1 MRTPYG
7 KECTY
12 YYEDFRR
19 GRELQECRLLGKHAG
34 WEPPLCKDCPVP
46 GILLANA
53 CPEMSLRGEVAS
65 GLLGLRH
72 RVEVSTF
79 CRKSGEAG
87 FDPHTGC
94 SQCHSTIREILP
106 PS

>member
-1 MRTPYG
+1 MRTRYG

-19 GRELQECRLLGKHAG
+19 GRELQECRLLGKESG
-34 WEPPLCKDCPVP
+34 WESPLCKDCPVP

-53 CPEMSLRGEVAS
+53 CPDMVLRGKIAS
-65 GLLGLRH
+65 GFLGMGRK
-72 RVEVSTF
+72 VEISTF
-79 CRKSGEAG
+79 CRRSDEAG

-94 SQCHSTIREILP
+94 SKCHSIVREILP

>member
-7 KECTY
+7 RECSY
-12 YYEDFRR
+12 YYQDFAR
-19 GRELQECRLLGKHAG
+19 GRSLQECRLLEPTGG
-34 WEPPLCKDCPVP
+34 WKPALCKDCPVP

-53 CPEMSLRGEVAS
+53 CPDMVLHGRVKAGIF
-65 GLLGLRH
+65 GLRR
-72 RVEVSTF
+72 RVSVSTY
-79 CRKSGEAG
+79 CRRSNQSG

-94 SQCHSTIREILP
+94 SECHKSIQEIRP